1 LILTGGWFV
10 LRDSSLVAVQHVTIT
25 GESGSDAGAIRL
37 ALEAAALKMT
47 TLDVKTGRLRAAVSR
62 FPEVKGLR
70 VSTDFPHRLV
80 IHVLEVLPIAVVKM
94 FGREVPVTDDGIL
107 LPNVSARGALPLIAL
122 SVPPSGGRLQQA
134 WALGAARLLAAAPS
148 SLLPRLAEAMAVAGH
163 GIVVQVR
170 NGPSLYFG
178 DATQIQAKWSAVLA
192 VLANPG
198 SVGAAYIDVTDP
210 ERPVA
215 GAAAPS
221 ATTSGTSATTSGTS
235 ATTSGTSAATTSTT
249 VSGATGGTSSGTST
263 TPTGTAASS
272 TSTAQTSPVTGG
284 STTASTAPTGG

>member
-1 LILTGGWFV
+1 
-10 LRDSSLVAVQHVTIT
+10 
-25 GESGSDAGAIRL
+25 
-37 ALEAAALKMT
+37 MT
-47 TLDVKTGRLRAAVSR
+47 TLDVQTGRLRAAVSR

-70 VSTDFPHRLV
+70 VSTDFPHRIV

-94 FGREVPVTDDGIL
+94 FGRDVPVTDDGTL

-134 WALGAARLLAAAPS
+134 WALGAARLLAAAPP
-148 SLLPRLAEAMAVAGH
+148 SLLPRLAETMAVAGH

-170 NGPSLYFG
+170 NGPSIYFG
-178 DATQIQAKWSAVLA
+178 DATQVQAKWSAVLA

-198 SVGAAYIDVTDP
+198 SAGAAYIDVTDP

-215 GAAAPS
+215 GATASSAATSGAAASS
-221 ATTSGTSATTSGTS
+221 ATTSGTTATTASTSAGTS
-235 ATTSGTSAATTSTT
+235 

-263 TPTGTAASS
+263 APASTAAVS
-272 TSTAQTSPVTGG
+272 TSTVQTSPVTDG
-284 STTASTAPTGG
+284 SAASSTAPTGG